1 MVSRCFALCLSI
13 VTTNP
18 ILHIRTA
25 VFIYVY
31 NNTGEIDK
39 STWGEV
45 DYTSLLD
52 GIWRTIGIH
61 SHHQQLCENYV
72 QLAALIAKTKVGEA
86 RRTWRAIGMS
96 TLIRPFNLWAIERV
110 RAREKDEEKRKKL
123 KRVEGASRIELLS
136 EFVSRLLLE
145 EMKEARDN
153 TSPEQYTKILDSIR
167 ETKNKASQKEKD
179 DFVLGI
185 QRAVK
190 KATALKPK
198 AMENVRGFNR
208 TSTMLGKIALSKL
221 TKAKGLEH
229 LIDAEFRARNIFTM
243 RKFVKEFG
251 EEASLDEITI
261 KDKKKWIKKHEAK
274 IISEDNTQLTLEEA
288 EKEASDIKPL
298 SKELNDYMRAE
309 IGEET
314 TTEPNMGL

>member
-18 ILHIRTA
+18 ILHIRT

-136 EFVSRLLLE
+136 EFVSRLVLK

-153 TSPEQYTKILDSIR
+153 TAPEQYAKYVESIR
-167 ETKNKASQKEKD
+167 KTKNKASQKEKD

-185 QRAVK
+185 QRAV
-190 KATALKPK
+190 
-198 AMENVRGFNR
+198 
-208 TSTMLGKIALSKL
+208 
-221 TKAKGLEH
+221 
-229 LIDAEFRARNIFTM
+229 
-243 RKFVKEFG
+243 
-251 EEASLDEITI
+251 
-261 KDKKKWIKKHEAK
+261 
-274 IISEDNTQLTLEEA
+274 
-288 EKEASDIKPL
+288 
-298 SKELNDYMRAE
+298 
-309 IGEET
+309 
-314 TTEPNMGL
+314 

>member
-1 MVSRCFALCLSI
+1 
-13 VTTNP
+13 
-18 ILHIRTA
+18 
-25 VFIYVY
+25 
-31 NNTGEIDK
+31 
-39 STWGEV
+39 
-45 DYTSLLD
+45 
-52 GIWRTIGIH
+52 
-61 SHHQQLCENYV
+61 
-72 QLAALIAKTKVGEA
+72 
-86 RRTWRAIGMS
+86 MS

-136 EFVSRLLLE
+136 EFVDMLVLK

-153 TSPEQYTKILDSIR
+153 TAPEQYTKILDSIR
-167 ETKNKASQKEKD
+167 KTKNKASQKEKD

-198 AMENVRGFNR
+198 AMEKVRGFNR

-243 RKFVKEFG
+243 RKFVEEFG

-288 EKEASDIKPL
+288 EKDASDIKPL
-298 SKELNDYMRAE
+298 SKELKDYMRAE

-314 TTEPNMGL
+314 TTEQNMGL